1 MTSAIYILDEN
12 LNLLISRQYKHDL
25 DSRVIISN
33 FRKALRLNSNSSTK
47 ILSPSIVNCPFI
59 NYQGINYIYYFF
71 DEIIIL
77 AVSFEDINT
86 MCLMSFLSKF
96 CYLLK
101 EYFITFQAFE
111 FNSNP
116 NPKKRNNNININNN
130 SNNNNNRIK
139 NEATGS
145 DSRISSINK
154 DNQDNYT
161 INSDIIKDNY
171 ILIYELFD
179 EVFDYGIPQITDFNI
194 LKEYIKLKHHYF
206 HKHKNKKSLTNSNND
221 KSNNNNDED
230 SSDFD
235 SDYYYSDNDEFDYDS
250 DSENDTKKFSNS
262 NNNKDGSNSS
272 ESNDF
277 YDGLNGTSTKKKKKW
292 PFLSSSSS
300 SSNGTKHSN
309 QQQVDTTTNELI
321 NSSVSRTTTNKI
333 SWRPKGIFYNKNEIF
348 LNFIET
354 VHFEYNLQDHKIMV
368 NSINGDV
375 DCRSFLSGMPEL
387 KLGLNET
394 LISNDFVDDDS
405 KNNTES
411 NSNNTNNNNKSKL
424 IFDSINFNQCVELT
438 KIATNNSITFI
449 PPDGSFKLFS
459 YQIITKST
467 KHLKPLILVDPIY
480 KIFKSTKFSKSGLKR
495 TKYKLQISTSIQT
508 FFKKRFNLN
517 DVYIIIPLIINQSSV
532 LNSLKDE
539 NGNPFPKH
547 FQAANLPSYAKLLI
561 DFNIAPKFK
570 TKLGSVSLNLE
581 TSSIIWKIPSLEG
594 NIGEVSYSSL
604 FSNKKHGN
612 TPSSSSSSSS
622 PSTTANTQNYYSM
635 ICEFELMSEDQFLKT
650 SNYNQYWGKQDKND
664 LYYLDLKEEFSKI
677 HGDDEKTSDGLALVK
692 PLGNSIKLKKK
703 LLYLKYDN
711 FIRIN
716 FQLNSTSY
724 SGLKVEFLTINEPQ
738 LKFQSMPWIRYLVKC
753 GSGIGSG
760 NSIGNT
766 QERKKT
772 HIRGG
777 NDGEYLFR
785 LGPDSFKNE
794 LTINDFEPIEFD
806 NEIHRKIS
814 TSSSKTKKDVKT
826 EKIDHEEES
835 LEKVIKDHSRDTKVH
850 SSKIKDFEEYIVE
863 ENIPKMD
870 VDEEKVHEDEKKL
883 HQDEEQRVQDSGEET
898 EEDDDTVIHHDPEE
912 VAITE
917 ETNTNTETEIL
928 PIEELQIED
937 KDEHEP
943 ITAVSNDINY
953 DDDDDEFKAIG
964 EEDIKWEVS

>member
-1 MTSAIYILDEN
+1 ME
-12 LNLLISRQYKHDL
+12 LNIQ
-25 DSRVIISN
+25 
-33 FRKALRLNSNSSTK
+33 T
-47 ILSPSIVNCPFI
+47 
-59 NYQGINYIYYFF
+59 
-71 DEIIIL
+71 
-77 AVSFEDINT
+77 
-86 MCLMSFLSKF
+86 
-96 CYLLK
+96 
-101 EYFITFQAFE
+101 
-111 FNSNP
+111 
-116 NPKKRNNNININNN
+116 
-130 SNNNNNRIK
+130 
-139 NEATGS
+139 
-145 DSRISSINK
+145 
-154 DNQDNYT
+154 
-161 INSDIIKDNY
+161 
-171 ILIYELFD
+171 
-179 EVFDYGIPQITDFNI
+179 
-194 LKEYIKLKHHYF
+194 
-206 HKHKNKKSLTNSNND
+206 
-221 KSNNNNDED
+221 
-230 SSDFD
+230 
-235 SDYYYSDNDEFDYDS
+235 
-250 DSENDTKKFSNS
+250 
-262 NNNKDGSNSS
+262 NNK
-272 ESNDF
+272 
-277 YDGLNGTSTKKKKKW
+277 
-292 PFLSSSSS
+292 
-300 SSNGTKHSN
+300 
-309 QQQVDTTTNELI
+309 
-321 NSSVSRTTTNKI
+321 
-333 SWRPKGIFYNKNEIF
+333 PKGIFYNKNEIF
-348 LNFIET
+348 MNFIET

-394 LISNDFVDDDS
+394 LISNDFVDDNDS
-405 KNNTES
+405 N
-411 NSNNTNNNNKSKL
+411 NSNNTTNGESNNNNNNNDSNKKSKL

-449 PPDGSFKLFS
+449 PPDGSFRLFS

-495 TKYKLQISTSIQT
+495 TKYKLQILASIQT

-547 FQAANLPSYAKLLI
+547 LQSANLPSYAKLLI

-612 TPSSSSSSSS
+612 SNP
-622 PSTTANTQNYYSM
+622 PSTSTNAKNYYSM
-635 ICEFELMSEDQFLKT
+635 VCEFELMSEDQFLMT

-677 HGDDEKTSDGLALVK
+677 HGEGEKTSDGLALVK

-753 GSGIGSG
+753 GSAIGGGNGIG
-760 NSIGNT
+760 NK
-766 QERKKT
+766 QEHKKT

-785 LGPDSFKNE
+785 LGSDSFKNE
-794 LTINDFEPIEFD
+794 LTIDDFEPVEFD
-806 NEIHRKIS
+806 NGVHRKKS
-814 TSSSKTKKDVKT
+814 TSKSKDVKAG
-826 EKIDHEEES
+826 KADDGEES
-835 LEKVIKDHSRDTKVH
+835 LEKAIQHHSRDTKVH

-863 ENIPKMD
+863 ESVPNVT
-870 VDEEKVHEDEKKL
+870 VDEEKVLEEVQKDA
-883 HQDEEQRVQDSGEET
+883 DEEKVKRME
-898 EEDDDTVIHHDPEE
+898 
-912 VAITE
+912 
-917 ETNTNTETEIL
+917 NWMM
-928 PIEELQIED
+928 
-937 KDEHEP
+937 
-943 ITAVSNDINY
+943 
-953 DDDDDEFKAIG
+953 
-964 EEDIKWEVS
+964 IKKKKRMVMIQ